1 MNITFTVTT
10 EVLEVVKLTI
20 DGVEQDVNNIK
31 FTYTPDNAGL
41 STKWYCL
48 SEKHDPIIQEDRRV
62 HFLDSFYK
70 EWLVEAGYNTQ
81 NFYVEPTTGEVTA
94 IGKVKTQAAVDKWLK
109 PNATQELSPTNLE
122 EI

>member
-1 MNITFTVTT
+1 MNITFTITT
-10 EVLEVVKLTI
+10 EVLETAKLI
-20 DGVEQDVNNIK
+20 VDGVEQDVNNIK
-31 FTYTPDNAGL
+31 YTYTPDNAGL

-48 SEKHDPIIQEDRRV
+48 SEKHNLVMQEEKRA

-81 NFYVEPTTGEVTA
+81 NYKVEPTTGEV
-94 IGKVKTQAAVDKWLK
+94 IERGKVKTQAEVDKWLK
-109 PNATQELSPTNLE
+109 PNATNELSPTTAE